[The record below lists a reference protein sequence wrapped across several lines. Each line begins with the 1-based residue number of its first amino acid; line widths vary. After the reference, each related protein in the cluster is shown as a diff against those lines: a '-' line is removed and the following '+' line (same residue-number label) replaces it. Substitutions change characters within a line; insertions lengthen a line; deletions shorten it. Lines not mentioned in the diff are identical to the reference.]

1 MLLLALLL
9 CLLGCKRG
17 NTPTRPTTVPA
28 SAVWVD
34 GVFIECSVETK
45 SQANRCTIYNDSTG
59 EILRSGLFIVSGGG
73 REATKA
79 ELKYAAFGGQVIYLQ
94 DARLSYPVTPSP
106 AAILV
111 PQSSTSRPWIVP
123 GNFRERVRMSDLVVS
138 GIIEDTSPNGVQIV
152 DRIELS
158 ASTAHVR
165 VDRVFQGDSTQKVRF
180 TWFTLQC
187 PTSGGVFVYSGP
199 PVACFQP
206 QKRYLIFLKRD
217 TSGWVVALPLYA
229 IEIKLAPASPS
240 GAPRDLSHASIQR
253 RYEAIAEELETAASL
268 APVPPL
274 GSTGEAAEYFSA
286 AFDLIRGCA
295 EPFYRRFLPSPSPEL
310 RGAAR
315 DWLELVRSRHM
326 TCRKSDSAAEPT
338 AIGKSPRIPEQL
350 TAPHSD

>member
-1 MLLLALLL
+1 MWSATCQAFLAVRTPGVLLLVLFL
-9 CLLGCKRG
+9 CLFGCKRG
-17 NTPTRPTTVPA
+17 TTPTRPATVPA

-59 EILRSGLFIVSGGG
+59 EILRSGLFILSGGG

-94 DARLSYPVTPSP
+94 DARLLYPV
-106 AAILV
+106 LV

-123 GNFRERVRMSDLVVS
+123 GDFRERLRMSDLVVS
-138 GIIEDTSPNGVQIV
+138 GTIEDTSPNSVQIV
-152 DRIELS
+152 DRIELT
-158 ASTAHVR
+158 ASTAHIR
-165 VDRVFQGDSTQKVRF
+165 VDRVFQGDSTQEVRF

-187 PTSGGVFVYSGP
+187 PTSGVFVYSGP
-199 PVACFQP
+199 PRACFRP

-229 IEIKLAPASPS
+229 IEIKLAPVSPS
-240 GAPRDLSHASIQR
+240 SAPRDLSHASIQR

-268 APVPPL
+268 APVPPP

-286 AFDLIRGCA
+286 AFDLIGGCA

-310 RGAAR
+310 RGAAS
-315 DWLELVRSRHM
+315 DWLELIRSRHM
-326 TCRKSDSAAEPT
+326 ACKK
-338 AIGKSPRIPEQL
+338 G
-350 TAPHSD
+350 

>member
-1 MLLLALLL
+1 
-9 CLLGCKRG
+9 
-17 NTPTRPTTVPA
+17 
-28 SAVWVD
+28 
-34 GVFIECSVETK
+34 
-45 SQANRCTIYNDSTG
+45 
-59 EILRSGLFIVSGGG
+59 
-73 REATKA
+73 
-79 ELKYAAFGGQVIYLQ
+79 
-94 DARLSYPVTPSP
+94 
-106 AAILV
+106 
-111 PQSSTSRPWIVP
+111 
-123 GNFRERVRMSDLVVS
+123 MSDLVVS
-138 GIIEDTSPNGVQIV
+138 GTIEDTSPNGVQIV

-187 PTSGGVFVYSGP
+187 PTSAGVFVYSGP

-268 APVPPL
+268 APVPLP
-274 GSTGEAAEYFSA
+274 GSTGEAAEYFST
-286 AFDLIRGCA
+286 AFDLIGGCA

-315 DWLELVRSRHM
+315 DWLELIRSRHM
-326 TCRKSDSAAEPT
+326 TCKKSDSAAEPT
-338 AIGKSPRIPEQL
+338 AIGKSRRIPAQL